1 MLVPLVLT
9 LLAAGTPLRGCELQ
23 AAAVTARPASTVTS
37 IAPNDSTLVA
47 LYASGQDY
55 STFLAEA
62 KQRRAM
68 WVRHS
73 EQATIAPDVL
83 ATARGLMGK
92 WRILVVAV
100 DGCSDS
106 ANTLPYI
113 AKLVELV
120 PSLEMRIIAPGPGT
134 AVMEAH
140 RTPDGRA
147 ATPTLVVLDA
157 DGNDIGCL
165 VERPSA
171 LQQLAVNA
179 RAAGT
184 LDAFA
189 RDKQKWYDG
198 DAGASVVREMV
209 AVLQAA
215 ATGTPRCDAPR

>member
-9 LLAAGTPLRGCELQ
+9 LLAAATPLPACDLQ
-23 AAAVTARPASTVTS
+23 AAAVTGRPASAVTS
-37 IAPNDSTLVA
+37 AAPRDSTLAA

-55 STFLAEA
+55 RTFLAEA
-62 KQRRAM
+62 KQRREM

-73 EQATIAPDVL
+73 EQAVVAPDVL

-106 ANTLPYI
+106 ANTIPYI

-120 PSLEMRIIAPGPGT
+120 PSLEMRIVAPGPGT

-147 ATPTLVVLDA
+147 ATPTLVVLDT

-184 LDAFA
+184 IDAFA
-189 RDKQKWYDG
+189 RDKQKWYDA